1 MTIQFEHRLKN
12 GAHLLKKLDAHAV
25 FPRFANKKNPADFSA
40 GFLLICVM
48 NYTNLAGL
56 IFTPGPM
63 VAETTQ
69 DLTY

>member
-1 MTIQFEHRLKN
+1 MSTVLKTV
-12 GAHLLKKLDAHAV
+12 LIFKKLDANAV
-25 FPRFANKKNPADFSA
+25 FRIPTIKNPAEFQRDFY
-40 GFLLICVM
+40 LICVV